1 MSDPAAEFRSK
12 KVTVVGLARS
22 GVAAARLLQA
32 VGARVTVAD
41 SKEEAALAEALS
53 RLERGTLA
61 VKVGAG
67 YQSALEEADLVVIS
81 PGVPSR
87 MESLQA
93 ARRRGVRVIG
103 ELELASRFLSAPV
116 IAITGT
122 NGKST
127 TVTLVGL
134 ILEQSGRRVFTGGNL
149 GTPLCEAALATYRA
163 GSRTRNAPSA
173 VYDYLVAEVSSFQL
187 ETIERFHPWIAAGL
201 NITPDHLDRYPSVDS
216 YALAK
221 ARIFENQTGGAFGL
235 LNLDDERVAG
245 LRKGLR
251 ARALGFSQ
259 TGRVSEGAYLDGDR
273 VMTIIG
279 GREEEVCRRAG
290 IRISRGP
297 KLADALSACP
307 LRRVCGR
314 HPQGIRRVLQTFPG
328 IERAV
333 ETAGEPA
340 ADR

>member
-41 SKEEAALAEALS
+41 SKEEASLAEALS

-67 YQSALEEADLVVIS
+67 YQSALEGADVVVIS

-127 TVTLVGL
+127 TVTL
-134 ILEQSGRRVFTGGNL
+134 
-149 GTPLCEAALATYRA
+149 
-163 GSRTRNAPSA
+163 
-173 VYDYLVAEVSSFQL
+173 LV
-187 ETIERFHPWIAAGL
+187 
-201 NITPDHLDRYPSVDS
+201 
-216 YALAK
+216 
-221 ARIFENQTGGAFGL
+221 

-245 LRKGLR
+245 LREGLR
-251 ARALGFSQ
+251 ARALGFSRM
-259 TGRVSEGAYLDGDR
+259 GRVSEGAYLDGDR

-279 GREEEVCRRAG
+279 GREEEVCRRAD
-290 IRISRGP
+290 IRIPGSHN
-297 KLADALSACP
+297 LANALTAITIG
-307 LRRVCGR
+307 RVCGCR
-314 HPQGIRRVLQTFPG
+314 SEVIRRVLQTFPG
-328 IERAV
+328 IEHAL
-333 ETAGEPA
+333 ETVGERRGGRFWNETQGTDVDA
-340 ADR
+340 NL

>member
-67 YQSALEEADLVVIS
+67 YESALEEADLVVIS

-134 ILEQSGRRVFTGGNL
+134 ILEQSGRRGFTGGNL
-149 GTPLCEAALATYRA
+149 GTPLGEAALATYRA
-163 GSRTRNAPSA
+163 GSRTRNAPPPGHG
-173 VYDYLVAEVSSFQL
+173 YPVAGGSSVQL
-187 ETIERFHPWIAAGL
+187 QTIERVHPSNAAVL
-201 NITPDHLDRYPSVDS
+201 NHTP
-216 YALAK
+216 
-221 ARIFENQTGGAFGL
+221 
-235 LNLDDERVAG
+235 
-245 LRKGLR
+245 
-251 ARALGFSQ
+251 
-259 TGRVSEGAYLDGDR
+259 
-273 VMTIIG
+273 
-279 GREEEVCRRAG
+279 
-290 IRISRGP
+290 
-297 KLADALSACP
+297 
-307 LRRVCGR
+307 
-314 HPQGIRRVLQTFPG
+314 
-328 IERAV
+328 
-333 ETAGEPA
+333 
-340 ADR
+340 